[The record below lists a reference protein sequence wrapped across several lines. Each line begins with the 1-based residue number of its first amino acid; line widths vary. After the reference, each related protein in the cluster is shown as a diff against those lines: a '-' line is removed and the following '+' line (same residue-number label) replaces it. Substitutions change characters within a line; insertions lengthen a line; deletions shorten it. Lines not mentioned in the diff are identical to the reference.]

1 MPGGTDSAAESDPQ
15 GVAQDDTQQ
24 VVGAAGQGSALPAR
38 VAAIVSAKDEE
49 ERLGATL
56 AALARINVVDLVV
69 VVDDGST
76 DGTLRV
82 ANLAGVQTV
91 KHRVNM
97 GKAQAMTSGARVVSL
112 LEGEAGGSYQSDNP
126 RALLFVDADLEDSAE
141 NLGALCELVLNGG
154 ADMAIA
160 TLPPQ
165 KTAGGGFGFVV
176 RKAREGIAQLAG
188 RTMVQPLSGMRCI
201 TRGAFE
207 AALPLAS
214 GWGVEVGLTVDVLRN
229 KGRVVEVPV
238 ELHHRVTGRGPR
250 AQWHRLKQYRDV
262 AKALKVRG
270 RG

>member
-1 MPGGTDSAAESDPQ
+1 MPSGTDSAPAADPQ
-15 GVAQDDTQQ
+15 GSCRV
-24 VVGAAGQGSALPAR
+24 PER

-49 ERLGATL
+49 QRLGATL
-56 AALARINVVDLVV
+56 EALSRITVVDLVV

-91 KHRVNM
+91 KHQANM
-97 GKAQAMTSGARVVSL
+97 GKAQAMTSGAKVVAL
-112 LEGEAGGSYQSDNP
+112 LEAQEDGPHQSDNP
-126 RALLFVDADLEDSAE
+126 RALLFVDADLEESAV
-141 NLGALCELVLNGG
+141 NLDHLCVPVVTGE

-176 RKAREGIAQLAG
+176 RKARDGIAALAG

-201 TRGAFE
+201 TREAFE
-207 AALPLAS
+207 AALPLAT

-238 ELHHRVTGRGPR
+238 ELHHRVTGRGPK
-250 AQWHRLKQYRDV
+250 AQAHRLKQYRDV

-270 RG
+270 RS

>member
-1 MPGGTDSAAESDPQ
+1 MPSGTDGAPAPDPQ
-15 GVAQDDTQQ
+15 GS
-24 VVGAAGQGSALPAR
+24 GPAARRLPER

-56 AALARINVVDLVV
+56 QALAQISVVDLVV

-91 KHRVNM
+91 KHQANM
-97 GKAQAMTSGARVVSL
+97 GKAQAMTSGAKVVAL
-112 LEGEAGGSYQSDNP
+112 LEAEEGGTYQSDNP
-126 RALLFVDADLEDSAE
+126 RALLFVDADLQESAV
-141 NLGALCELVLNGG
+141 NLDFLCVPVVAGE

-176 RKAREGIAQLAG
+176 RKAREGIAQLGG

-201 TRGAFE
+201 TREAFE
-207 AALPLAS
+207 AALPLAT

-238 ELHHRVTGRGPR
+238 ELHHRVTGRGPK
-250 AQWHRLKQYRDV
+250 AQAHRLKQYRDV
-262 AKALKVRG
+262 ARALKVRG
-270 RG
+270 RS